1 MGAVSLYVICFVFLV
16 ILSADTSS
24 PYQYTAIHTHTQT
37 HTYTIQAPVP
47 SAAIV
52 MMLVAYTTAFGST
65 GEQQVSLCWFVLLFL
80 VFSVLLTLHLLHNAT
95 HTHTQPAGLG
105 YLFAIDWL
113 LDRLTTWCNI
123 PGDLTV
129 TAIVADKVSKNIDAK
144 LNEEEID
151 HGDERKVDSATKE
164 E

>member
-1 MGAVSLYVICFVFLV
+1 M
-16 ILSADTSS
+16 
-24 PYQYTAIHTHTQT
+24 
-37 HTYTIQAPVP
+37 P

-65 GEQQVSLCWFVLLFL
+65 GTEQVSLCWFVLLFL
-80 VFSVLLTLHLLHNAT
+80 VLVFSISAANSSSPTYAIHN
-95 HTHTQPAGLG
+95 TQPAGLG

-113 LDRLTTWCNI
+113 LDRLTVFCNI

-129 TAIVADKVSKNIDAK
+129 TAIIADKVNKSVDAK
-144 LNEEEID
+144 LNEGEID
-151 HGDERKVDSATKE
+151 HGDESKE

>member
-1 MGAVSLYVICFVFLV
+1 MDGSCIYIICGAVWLAYQNGIVPDAGDYIILIIAATVGSMGA
-16 ILSADTSS
+16 
-24 PYQYTAIHTHTQT
+24 
-37 HTYTIQAPVP
+37 APVP

-65 GEQQVSLCWFVLLFL
+65 GTE
-80 VFSVLLTLHLLHNAT
+80 
-95 HTHTQPAGLG
+95 QPAGLG

-113 LDRLTTWCNI
+113 LDRLTVFCNI

-129 TAIVADKVSKNIDAK
+129 TAIVADKVNKDIDAK
-144 LNEEEID
+144 LGNEGEID